1 MKLPTLNID
10 LSVNTAS
17 FTKKLRM
24 ASDDLAKF
32 GNKAAKIGGASLPG
46 PLGALS
52 KVGGLTGGIANAA
65 SFLAGGVQAPFKIS
79 DAIISTFND
88 AVSEATKTMEL
99 FAKGGDFGAT
109 GLNPALAA
117 RLVAAGEQQN
127 LGGNIATNKG
137 WLSSAIAAA
146 TDETGDIGGVLG
158 FLKDWADSIQENG
171 KWLVAASAAVLAGK
185 GGDDVLASAEMAV
198 APSLGAAQSYQTASE
213 INRFGKTH
221 EKMLKQQ
228 REQNT

>member
-52 KVGGLTGGIANAA
+52 KVGGVTGGIANAA

-109 GLNPALAA
+109 GVNPALAE
-117 RLVAAGEQQN
+117 RLMLAGEKEK
-127 LGGNIATNKG
+127 LGAGIATDKG
-137 WLSSAIAAA
+137 WWASGIAAA
-146 TDETGDIGGVLG
+146 TDENGDMGGILG
-158 FLKDWADSIQENG
+158 FFKDWADSIEENG
-171 KWLVAASAAVLAGK
+171 KFLFASTMAMMGGKTPTDAFAAG
-185 GGDDVLASAEMAV
+185 EMAV
-198 APSLGAAQSYQTASE
+198 APSLGAAQSYQTAEE